1 MEYVNDKSKEELVVE
16 EKFFDEANALFF
28 SQRGSKLDIENRIYS
43 YLFRLAFNFGMMN
56 IFIWKKTE
64 KKKLFTSFFQTISLS
79 FNIFRPAFNFGIHS
93 STINIFSKK
102 SRRSKVGFDIYV
114 TKKKISHAF
123 SREPFQRGSR
133 SGSALEKIGNFIWR
147 GCATGGC
154 SR

>member
-1 MEYVNDKSKEELVVE
+1 MKHCSIEDHFSIFFFFKIFRDILILEYVNDKSKEKLVVE

-79 FNIFRPAFNFGIHS
+79 FNIFRPVFNFGIHS
-93 STINIFSKK
+93 STINIFSKNREV
-102 SRRSKVGFDIYV
+102 SFDI
-114 TKKKISHAF
+114 F
-123 SREPFQRGSR
+123 M
-133 SGSALEKIGNFIWR
+133 
-147 GCATGGC
+147 
-154 SR
+154 